1 MRTWAII
8 FFGHYIFVE
17 VAFAGYQIGFNQYGK
32 PFQNNG
38 NRQSQFDNNP
48 YLNPIFNRPNN
59 GNLNRPGNGNFN
71 RPGNG
76 NFQPST
82 NGNFN
87 QPSGGSFNPSN
98 NGNFNR
104 PGNGNFQP
112 STNGNLNQP
121 SGGSF
126 NRPGNGNFQPSTNG
140 NLNQPS
146 GGSFNRP
153 GNGNFQPS
161 TNGNLNQPSGGSFNP
176 SNNGNFNRPGNGI
189 LNRPGS
195 GTFYPPSNNGNRPGN
210 SNLNPGNGNF
220 NRPGNNNFNPG
231 NGNFNR
237 PGNNNFNPG
246 NGNVNR
252 PGNNN
257 FNPGNN
263 DYNRPG
269 QNPPSNTDAGNRP
282 TAANENISGPQT
294 QQAKEIVNAQIEKI
308 RNRIN
313 AALPNNNNDISY
325 TINSYLQSQSMK
337 FVEATLDRRTGYKLQ
352 LLNTTNGRRATILAT
367 NFNPPSSP
375 LHYFDETE
383 ELILENFNFRLNRRY
398 NSQNNSL
405 EPACVELSTRC
416 VALGSKVIAP
426 GGPTPQILSLGQYRP
441 VKIVTTNDR
450 GRTIETMTSNY
461 ISRVIE
467 SQRNQGRGSIIY
479 NESED
484 LMLRDRIFHT
494 DKKYDPKS
502 KTIEITTYN
511 YLANQARPS
520 RVRATLYRVNKCT
533 FNLVGTRN

>member
-17 VAFAGYQIGFNQYGK
+17 VAFAGYQIGFNQYRK

-48 YLNPIFNRPNN
+48 YLSPIFNRPNN

-104 PGNGNFQP
+104 PGNG
-112 STNGNLNQP
+112 
-121 SGGSF
+121 
-126 NRPGNGNFQPSTNG
+126 
-140 NLNQPS
+140 
-146 GGSFNRP
+146 
-153 GNGNFQPS
+153 
-161 TNGNLNQPSGGSFNP
+161 
-176 SNNGNFNRPGNGI
+176 I
-189 LNRPGS
+189 INRPGS
-195 GTFYPPSNNGNRPGN
+195 DTFYPPNNNGNRPGN
-210 SNLNPGNGNF
+210 SNFNPGYGNFNRPGNSNFNPGNGNF
-220 NRPGNNNFNPG
+220 NRPGNSNFNPG

-246 NGNVNR
+246 NGNVHR

-269 QNPPSNTDAGNRP
+269 QNPPLNTDAGNRP
-282 TAANENISGPQT
+282 PAANENISGPQT
-294 QQAKEIVNAQIEKI
+294 LQAKAIVNAQIEKI

-337 FVEATLDRRTGYKLQ
+337 FVEATLDQRTGYKLQ

-367 NFNPPSSP
+367 NLNPPSSSP
-375 LHYFDETE
+375 HYFDETE

-398 NSQNNSL
+398 NFQNNSL

-426 GGPTPQILSLGQYRP
+426 SGLTPQTLSLSQYRP
-441 VKIVTTNDR
+441 LKIVTTNDR
-450 GRTIETMTSNY
+450 SRTIETMTSNY

-484 LMLRDRIFHT
+484 LMLHDQIFHT

-520 RVRATLYRVNKCT
+520 RVRATFYRVNKCT